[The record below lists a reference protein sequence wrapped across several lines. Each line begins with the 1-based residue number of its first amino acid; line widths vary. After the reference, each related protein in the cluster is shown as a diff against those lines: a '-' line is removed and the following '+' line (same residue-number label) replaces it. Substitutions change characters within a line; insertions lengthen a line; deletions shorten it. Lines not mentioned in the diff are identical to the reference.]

1 MITRHEVAKK
11 MAAYL
16 QHQLSLPQLVDWAE
30 TVMMDEEFEARDF
43 AAVREAVARL
53 GLADVR
59 AFGLTWEDC
68 QDILQNLGYSASV
81 DVSAA

>member
-1 MITRHEVAKK
+1 MISRHEVANKL
-11 MAAYL
+11 AQYL
-16 QHQLSLPQLVDWAE
+16 QHQMTLPQLVEWAE
-30 TVMMDEEFEARDF
+30 QTMMEGEFEPADLAVVRDS
-43 AAVREAVARL
+43 VARL

-68 QDILQNLGYSASV
+68 QDILRKLGYSTRV